1 MAVAFMGAI
10 LRQLPDIIMAAG
22 GAAAMAVARAG
33 RASYEVPTRKLK

>member
-22 GAAAMAVARAG
+22 AASATTVARGG
-33 RASYEVPTRKLK
+33 RASYEVRRRNLK